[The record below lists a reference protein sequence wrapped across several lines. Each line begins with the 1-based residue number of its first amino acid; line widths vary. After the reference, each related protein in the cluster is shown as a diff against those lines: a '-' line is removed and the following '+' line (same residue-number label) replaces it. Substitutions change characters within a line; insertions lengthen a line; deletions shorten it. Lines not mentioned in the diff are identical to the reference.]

1 MPVRDTSSLAE
12 TAAGHWTGPAVRAEA
27 GIVVLEPADA
37 AMAGDM
43 LRWAD
48 SERIAIVPRGGGTK
62 LPGVTNI
69 NASVILST
77 ARLTTGLDHCAGDL
91 TAVLPAGATLASVN
105 ATLGRERQWL
115 TLDPARASR
124 ATIGGIVATNDS
136 GPRRHRFGAPRDL
149 IIGIEMVL
157 VDGRKA
163 KAGGRVVKN
172 VAGYDLSRLMC
183 GSFGSV
189 ALITSATFKL
199 SPVAQASRTVVIP
212 VPALPVLADLL
223 RDITDAPITPS
234 ACEIDGPPMRLLVRF
249 DSTDLSAEHQAAAT
263 VALAER
269 RGASAS
275 VATVLTGE
283 TELDFWRVQESA
295 LWESQ
300 GTLIKIATLPSE
312 LPFMLE
318 QVGRLSAAQAV
329 AYRLGGRAALGV
341 VFVRLSGHAD
351 THPSIVA
358 DLRRAARQ
366 TTAPAARNA
375 SVVVLEAEAAVRSA
389 LDVWGDVGDALP
401 IMQSIKA
408 RFDPHGTLSPG
419 HGLLT
424 PGTPG
429 GL

>member
-1 MPVRDTSSLAE
+1 MSVPDTTSLAE
-12 TAAGHWTGPAVRAEA
+12 TAASHWSGAAVRAEA
-27 GIVVLEPADA
+27 DTVVLEPADA

-48 SERIAIVPRGGGTK
+48 SERIAVVPRGGGTK
-62 LPGVTNI
+62 LYGVSNVT
-69 NASVILST
+69 SVTRGVFLST
-77 ARLTTGLDHCAGDL
+77 ARLTTGIDHCAGDL

-105 ATLGRERQWL
+105 AVLGRERQWL

-183 GSFGSV
+183 GSFGSLAV
-189 ALITSATFKL
+189 ITSATFKL
-199 SPVAQASRTVVIP
+199 SPIAPASRTVVIA
-212 VPALPVLADLL
+212 VPALPVLGDLL
-223 RDITDAPITPS
+223 RDITEAPLTPS
-234 ACEIDGPPMRLLVRF
+234 ACEIDAPPLRLLVRF
-249 DSTDLSAEHQAAAT
+249 DSTERSAEHQAAAT

-269 RGASAS
+269 RSVRASA
-275 VATVLTGE
+275 VTIMTGE
-283 TELDFWRVQESA
+283 EETGLWRAQEAA
-295 LWESQ
+295 LWESP

-312 LPFMLE
+312 LPAMLE
-318 QVGRLSAAQAV
+318 HVERLSAARSV
-329 AYRLGGRAALGV
+329 TYRLGGRAALGV
-341 VFVRLSGHAD
+341 VFVRLSGNVD
-351 THPSIVA
+351 THASIVA
-358 DLRRAARQ
+358 DLRRAAGQ
-366 TTAPAARNA
+366 PVAAAARNA
-375 SVVVLEAEAAVRSA
+375 SVVVLEAESAVRSA
-389 LDVWGDVGDALP
+389 IDIWGEIGDALP
-401 IMQSIKA
+401 IMKSIKA

-419 HGLLT
+419 RGSL
-424 PGTPG
+424 TPG

>member
-1 MPVRDTSSLAE
+1 MPARETTSLAE
-12 TAAGHWTGPAVRAEA
+12 TAASHWSGAAVRAEA
-27 GIVVLEPADA
+27 DTVVLEPADA

-48 SERIAIVPRGGGTK
+48 SERIAVVPRGGGTK
-62 LPGVTNI
+62 LHTNI
-69 NASVILST
+69 HASVILST
-77 ARLTTGLDHCAGDL
+77 ARLTTGIDHCAGDL
-91 TAVLPAGATLASVN
+91 TAVLPAGATLESIN
-105 ATLGRERQWL
+105 AVLGRERQWL

-183 GSFGSV
+183 GSFGSL

-199 SPVAQASRTVVIP
+199 SPIAPASRTVVIA
-212 VPALPVLADLL
+212 VPALAVLADLL
-223 RDITDAPITPS
+223 RDITEAPITPS
-234 ACEIDGPPMRLLVRF
+234 ACEIDGPPMRMLVRF
-249 DSTDLSAEHQAAAT
+249 DSTDLSAGHQAAAT

-269 RGASAS
+269 RGAQAA
-275 VATVLTGE
+275 VVTADEEAGL
-283 TELDFWRVQESA
+283 WRAQESA

-300 GTLIKIATLPSE
+300 GTLIKVATLPSE
-312 LPFMLE
+312 LPAMLE
-318 QVGRLSAAQAV
+318 QVERLSAARSV
-329 AYRLGGRAALGV
+329 AYRLGGRAGLGV
-341 VFVRLSGHAD
+341 VFVRLSGHAEM
-351 THPSIVA
+351 HPSIVA
-358 DLRRAARQ
+358 DLRRAVRE

-375 SVVVLEAEAAVRSA
+375 SVVVLEAESAVRSA
-389 LDVWGDVGDALP
+389 IDAWGDVGDALP
-401 IMQSIKA
+401 IMKSIKA

-419 HGLLT
+419 RG
-424 PGTPG
+424 PG

>member
-1 MPVRDTSSLAE
+1 MSVRETASLAE
-12 TAAGHWTGPAVRAEA
+12 TAARHWPVASVRAEA
-27 GIVVLEPADA
+27 DTVVFEPVDA

-48 SERIAIVPRGGGTK
+48 TERVAVVPRGGGTK
-62 LPGVTNI
+62 LHHVENGVL
-69 NASVILST
+69 LST
-77 ARLTTGLDHCAGDL
+77 ARLTTGIDHCAGDL

-183 GSFGSV
+183 GSFGSL

-199 SPVAQASRTVVIP
+199 SPIAPASRTVVIA
-212 VPALPVLADLL
+212 VPAVAVLGDLL
-223 RDITDAPITPS
+223 RDITEAPITPS

-249 DSTDLSAEHQAAAT
+249 DSTDLSAEHQATAT

-269 RGASAS
+269 RGARAA
-275 VATVLTGE
+275 VMTGE
-283 TELDFWRVQESA
+283 EESGLWRVQESA

-300 GTLIKIATLPSE
+300 GTLIRIATLPSE
-312 LPFMLE
+312 LPAMLE
-318 QVGRLSAAQAV
+318 QVARLSEARSV
-329 AYRLGGRAALGV
+329 ACRLGGRAALGV
-341 VFVRLSGHAD
+341 VFVRLSGHGD

-358 DLRRAARQ
+358 DLRRASRQ

-375 SVVVLEAEAAVRSA
+375 SVVVLEAESVVRLA
-389 LDVWGDVGDALP
+389 IDVWGDVGDALP
-401 IMQSIKA
+401 IMKSIKA
-408 RFDPHGTLSPG
+408 RFDPHGTLSAG
-419 HGLLT
+419 RG
-424 PGTPG
+424 PG

>member
-1 MPVRDTSSLAE
+1 MPARETTSLAE
-12 TAAGHWTGPAVRAEA
+12 SAASHWSGASVRAEA
-27 GIVVLEPADA
+27 DTIVLEPVDA
-37 AMAGDM
+37 AVAGDM

-48 SERIAIVPRGGGTK
+48 SERIAVVPRGGGTK
-62 LPGVTNI
+62 LQDRSNGVL
-69 NASVILST
+69 LST
-77 ARLTTGLDHCAGDL
+77 ARLTTGIDHCAGDL

-105 ATLGRERQWL
+105 AVLGHERQWL

-157 VDGRKA
+157 VDGRTA

-183 GSFGSV
+183 GSFGSL

-199 SPVAQASRTVVIP
+199 SPIAPASRTVVIT
-212 VPALPVLADLL
+212 VPALAVLDDLL
-223 RDITDAPITPS
+223 RDITEAPITPS
-234 ACEIDGPPMRLLVRF
+234 ACEIDGPPMRVLVRF

-263 VALAER
+263 VTLAER
-269 RGASAS
+269 RGSRAS
-275 VATVLTGE
+275 VATVLRKKKRISP
-283 TELDFWRVQESA
+283 WRAQESA

-300 GTLIKIATLPSE
+300 GTLIKLATLPSE
-312 LPFMLE
+312 LPALLE
-318 QVGRLSAAQAV
+318 QVERLSAARSV
-329 AYRLGGRAALGV
+329 AYRLGGRAGLGV
-341 VFVRLSGHAD
+341 VFVRVSGHAE
-351 THPSIVA
+351 THPSMVA

-366 TTAPAARNA
+366 TTAPAAPNA
-375 SVVVLEAEAAVRSA
+375 SVVVLEAESAVRSA
-389 LDVWGDVGDALP
+389 IDVWGDVGDALP
-401 IMQSIKA
+401 IMKSIKA

-419 HGLLT
+419 RG
-424 PGTPG
+424 PG